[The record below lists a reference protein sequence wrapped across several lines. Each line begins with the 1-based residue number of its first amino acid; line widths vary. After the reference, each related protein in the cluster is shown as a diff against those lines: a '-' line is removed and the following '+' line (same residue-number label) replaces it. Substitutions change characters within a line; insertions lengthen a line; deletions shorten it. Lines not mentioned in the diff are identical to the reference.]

1 MLSDLEEIK
10 VGYRSS
16 SHFPESLVIKTFSS
30 SFPLNYNFRLI
41 VVAKCVKGWRRI
53 SNCDDCFWVILF
65 LFRILTTFSK
75 QGGQ

>member
-1 MLSDLEEIK
+1 MPSDLEEIK
-10 VGYRSS
+10 VGYRSSS

-41 VVAKCVKGWRRI
+41 VVAKYVKGWRRI
-53 SNCDDCFWVILF
+53 SNCDDYLF
-65 LFRILTTFSK
+65 LFRILTSFSK